1 LVRPLLQVKYDTL
14 GKVKL
19 EKPHTSVSQQPST
32 LMSGLDETVVV
43 RAGPQCRPQCDCS
56 LTSASDERPRITVD
70 AGGRS
75 QSSGSVCERRRPP
88 PAPPSTDRR
97 ECRCVTTNQTDSH
110 ADHLQGFVDDFRY
123 HHHQQHHRHS
133 QQQQQ
138 QQQPHQ
144 QQLEQSAHQQR
155 CSQQSVSTVCQQS
168 QRHLR
173 ESSDCGGNS
182 AVASCDADRT
192 RSGGGGQGA
201 ERQCRST
208 DRQRRSSE
216 SSLLSNAELFQIDLF
231 YRSRRTLVHVC
242 PCPALLYFARCS
254 AAAGAGGS
262 SGWRYAAAGVPV
274 VVADTLRVASG
285 PRLHVVV
292 AERGTGFELWRCG
305 LAAGARQYAVAETS
319 TAAADDHG
327 GGGGAAF
334 HTVGLASGDLAG
346 LCFDDAASAG
356 EFHRQLLRLDELYS
370 AGGTGSRK
378 KKGKIAA
385 NCRDRASGA
394 CHHHGIS
401 VHPLRSHH
409 FNPSPNMIR
418 DAILTYAQ
426 KPTLNLPHGTDN

>member
-1 LVRPLLQVKYDTL
+1 
-14 GKVKL
+14 
-19 EKPHTSVSQQPST
+19 
-32 LMSGLDETVVV
+32 M
-43 RAGPQCRPQCDCS
+43 
-56 LTSASDERPRITVD
+56 
-70 AGGRS
+70 
-75 QSSGSVCERRRPP
+75 
-88 PAPPSTDRR
+88 
-97 ECRCVTTNQTDSH
+97 
-110 ADHLQGFVDDFRY
+110 QGFVDDFRY

-138 QQQPHQ
+138 QQQSHQ

-155 CSQQSVSTVCQQS
+155 CSQQSVSAVCQQS

-182 AVASCDADRT
+182 AVPSCDADRT
-192 RSGGGGQGA
+192 RSGGGQGA

-254 AAAGAGGS
+254 AAGGS
-262 SGWRYAAAGVPV
+262 SGWRYAAVGVPV

-327 GGGGAAF
+327 GGGAAF

-378 KKGKIAA
+378 KKGKTAGS
-385 NCRDRASGA
+385 RDRASGA

-401 VHPLRSHH
+401 VHPYRPHH

-426 KPTLNLPHGTDN
+426 KPTLNLSHGTDN